1 MKEIIRID
9 RREVIEN
16 VTEKILQQKKYGD
29 IVSHEELE
37 DWVGYERT
45 DLMYLSILAPVKELL
60 VEYGYVLRSVLNKG
74 YKVLF
79 PNEIAEEVIQ
89 KHLKQS
95 TNKLNKAARI
105 MQYTERDMLNKEE
118 LAFFEHVE
126 NLIGKTF
133 NYNEN
138 MLFEAQALLNE
149 VKMQELAEAE

>member
-1 MKEIIRID
+1 MKEIKNID
-9 RREVIEN
+9 RKQQVEDV
-16 VTEKILQQKKYGD
+16 VEKILNTKSYGD
-29 IVSHEELE
+29 VISYIELEELT
-37 DWVGYERT
+37 GYERYDVGFT
-45 DLMYLSILAPVKELL
+45 IILGAAKELL
-60 VEYGYVLRSVLNKG
+60 VEYGYVLKSIINEG
-74 YKVLF
+74 YKVLY

-95 TNKLNKAARI
+95 TNKLNKALRI
-105 MQYTERDMLNKEE
+105 MQYAERGMLNKEE
-118 LAFFEHVE
+118 LKFFEHVE